1 MVSTDREAGAMT
13 SDRYTLAYRASEVGQ
28 VMDWLKARQSG
39 CLIGLRG
46 VGTSNFLAFLRR
58 EDVRQ
63 HYLGQAY
70 ADVSFVLID
79 LLALAEQTEAAV
91 YHLLLDRLLGQLDSA
106 GVEPATTAEITRLQH
121 QSPVQRLIER
131 SLDTLCRRPSQR
143 VVLLFDEFDA
153 IFQNLPSALFRYLR
167 SLRDSRKE
175 QLSYIVVVAND
186 LAGLRDDLTEVEHFY
201 RLVSRNVCGLGPY
214 SEADARQ
221 MIAYLAFRRSL
232 ELREEDTTRL
242 IELSGGHAG
251 LLKSIL
257 SLLWTTPQRRLAEIS
272 SSLNEEPAIQAE
284 CWKVW
289 AGLPEQ
295 EQTALHFLLAEKQ
308 LNFLMLRQLKY
319 KGLVRDDRP
328 ETLMFSPLFTDFV
341 HRQAIPSA
349 KEIIMSRSPRR
360 VQFGERH
367 IDTLTELEF
376 ETLYYLYEHRERVC
390 TKDELIE
397 HVYGQQYDRLS
408 GGVSDA
414 ALQTLMARL
423 RAKIEPSRGQPRYII
438 TVRRE
443 GYKFVEPANLSL
455 SGSSG

>member
-1 MVSTDREAGAMT
+1 MT
-13 SDRYTLAYRASEVGQ
+13 SDRYALTYRASEARQ
-28 VMDWLKARQSG
+28 VMDWLKAGQSG

-58 EDVRQ
+58 DDVRQ
-63 HYLGQAY
+63 HYLGQDY
-70 ADVSFVLID
+70 SDVAFILID
-79 LLALAEQTEAAV
+79 LLALAKQTEAAV
-91 YHLLLDRLLGQLDSA
+91 YHLLLDRLLSKLGPA
-106 GVEPATTAEITRLQH
+106 GVDTATVAEITHLQH
-121 QSPVQRLIER
+121 QFPVQRLIER
-131 SLDTLCRRPSQR
+131 SLDILCNRPSQR

-153 IFQNLPSALFRYLR
+153 IFQNLPSSLFRYLR
-167 SLRDSRKE
+167 ALRDHRKD
-175 QLSYIVVVAND
+175 QLSYIVTVTND
-186 LAGLRDDLTEVEHFY
+186 LANLRDDLTEVEHFY
-201 RLVSRNVCGLGPY
+201 RLVSRNVCGLEPY

-221 MIAYLAFRRSL
+221 MIAYLASRRSL
-232 ELREEDTTRL
+232 ELKEQDITCL

-257 SLLWTTPQRRLAEIS
+257 SLLWNTPQRRLNEIS
-272 SSLNEEPAIQAE
+272 SSLNEEPTIQAE

-295 EQTALHFLLAEKQ
+295 EQTALHFLLVGKKPN
-308 LNFLMLRQLKY
+308 LPMLRQLKY
-319 KGLVRDDRP
+319 KGVVRDDRS
-328 ETLMFSPLFTDFV
+328 ETRMFSPLFTDFV
-341 HRQAIPSA
+341 RRQAIPSA
-349 KEIIMSRSPRR
+349 KEIIISRSPRQ

-367 IDTLTELEF
+367 IDNLTELEF

-423 RAKIEPSRGQPRYII
+423 RVKIEPKRGQPRYII

-443 GYKFVEPANLSL
+443 GYKFVEPAAQMVDDRA
-455 SGSSG
+455 